1 MLELGSDCFDAICGD
16 PAVRAELATLEESRQ
31 AAVRRFWTFF
41 AAGIALGAL
50 AFFLLGRSDRAQFGW
65 LAALLCVGAG
75 LGLGMHALS
84 KVGEAL
90 KQPVLAAL
98 AAKAGLE
105 YMEKGFSPP
114 VYPEARDTLF
124 GHWLSQETFTD
135 LFHGKD
141 GEGKNHAVYEADLE
155 RRSGKNS
162 RTIFRGQIYAVERK
176 APAGGTTAIV
186 PDRGLFNF
194 FKPAAGMTRVSLE
207 SDPEFEKKF
216 EIYSTS
222 EMEARQLLF
231 DSAFRARLLSL
242 AAGGRTFVFVAPDNA
257 LVAATS
263 PDRFEPG
270 SMLRS
275 VSGEERVRKMVNDV
289 CAAIAILREVKAG
302 LG

>member
-1 MLELGSDCFDAICGD
+1 MLELGSDCFDEICGD

-31 AAVRRFWTFF
+31 SAVRRFWMIV
-41 AAGIALGAL
+41 AAGIALGA
-50 AFFLLGRSDRAQFGW
+50 ASYFLLGQSDWARFDW
-65 LAALLCVGAG
+65 IAALLCVTIASGF
-75 LGLGMHALS
+75 GMHALS

-90 KQPVLAAL
+90 KRPVLAAL

-105 YMEKGFSPP
+105 YMESGFSPP
-114 VYPEARDTLF
+114 VYPEARETLF
-124 GHWLSQETFTD
+124 GGWLSQETFTD

-141 GEGKNHAVYEADLE
+141 KEGKNHAVYEADLTK
-155 RRSGKNS
+155 RSGKSS

-176 APAGGTTAIV
+176 APAGGTTVIV

-194 FKPAAGMTRVSLE
+194 FKPAAGMTRVSLD

-242 AAGGRTFVFVAPDNA
+242 AASGRTFVFVAPDNA

-263 PDRFEPG
+263 ADRFEPG

-275 VSGEERVRKMVNDV
+275 VPGEERVRVMVNDV
-289 CAAIAILREVKAG
+289 CAALAILREVKAK